1 MDNNFIVSMILNG
14 NIQDNNILGWD
25 LYIRIILYLILIIGV
40 MIHNEIIIINTCGLG
55 SDTKYFLD
63 IKVEIEQLYSDTDDP
78 EILKRYETLDEMDDK
93 DIGIDNIK
101 KNGE

>member
-1 MDNNFIVSMILNG
+1 MILNG
-14 NIQDNNILGWD
+14 NVQDNNILGWD

-40 MIHNEIIIINTCGLG
+40 MIHNEIIIINICGLG

>member
-40 MIHNEIIIINTCGLG
+40 MIHNEIIIINICGLG

>member
-1 MDNNFIVSMILNG
+1 MILNG